1 MEKME
6 KIFSFDRADTCPTC
20 KSKRSIEAYTRNGK
34 EVHLSLAIDL
44 NKDISHLDITCMKYK
59 NSCNDIFIAVIYFIG
74 KYPTTMTSVMFDQFM
89 NSYKEAYKKSETT
102 QR

>member
-1 MEKME
+1 ME

-44 NKDISHLDITCMKYK
+44 NKDISNLDITYMKCK
-59 NSCNDIFIAVIYFIG
+59 NCGNEFFPAVIDCIG
-74 KYPTTMTSVMFDQFM
+74 KYPTPMTSMMFDQFM
-89 NSYKEAYKKSETT
+89 NSYKESYKKSETT